1 MPNVPPLRF
10 PEFTGEWEKC
20 RLQQIASISKGSGIS
35 KEQLSDDGE
44 PCILYGELYTKYK
57 SEVIDEVISKTNIDS
72 THLTRSLKNDVI
84 IPSSGE
90 TAIDISTAR
99 CVPYDNILLGGD
111 LSIIRLKE
119 QDGRF
124 FSYQLNGV
132 RKHDIA
138 KVAQGV
144 SVVHLYGDSLS
155 KLLVSYPTLK
165 EQYKIADFLH
175 KLDKRI
181 ATQIRVIDKL
191 ESLIKGIYQKVFDS
205 SNANYLPLAQ
215 LSTIQKGEQVNSE
228 GLTETGDYYV
238 MNGGITP
245 SGYYNRYNS
254 VADTISIS
262 EGGNSCGY
270 VQYNTEC
277 FWSGGHCYTLL
288 DIDSAIS
295 KRYLY
300 HYLKYKEKDIMALR
314 IGSGLPNIQKKDLSK
329 FPILVLPLSEQQ
341 RVANLLQLI
350 AEKIKVEKDNL
361 SHLSQQ
367 KAYLLQNMFI

>member
-1 MPNVPPLRF
+1 M
-10 PEFTGEWEKC
+10 
-20 RLQQIASISKGSGIS
+20 
-35 KEQLSDDGE
+35 
-44 PCILYGELYTKYK
+44 
-57 SEVIDEVISKTNIDS
+57 
-72 THLTRSLKNDVI
+72 
-84 IPSSGE
+84 
-90 TAIDISTAR
+90 
-99 CVPYDNILLGGD
+99 
-111 LSIIRLKE
+111 
-119 QDGRF
+119 
-124 FSYQLNGV
+124 
-132 RKHDIA
+132 
-138 KVAQGV
+138 
-144 SVVHLYGDSLS
+144 
-155 KLLVSYPTLK
+155 
-165 EQYKIADFLH
+165 
-175 KLDKRI
+175 
-181 ATQIRVIDKL
+181 
-191 ESLIKGIYQKVFDS
+191 
-205 SNANYLPLAQ
+205 
-215 LSTIQKGEQVNSE
+215 NSE

-295 KRYLY
+295 KLYLY